1 MITCLSSQGMWDF
14 IQILGDGM
22 ITRVGDLILV
32 NAETGTVVWKWNDTA
47 QLFCRVAETLS

>member
-1 MITCLSSQGMWDF
+1 MSNCLSSQGMWDF

-32 NAETGTVVWKWNDTA
+32 NAEIGTVVWKWNDTA